1 MGAIKGTELGLIRC
15 PQYSIRSE
23 KEEDIEEEKKGP
35 KRKSYISMKT
45 HSASILDGK
54 PTFSVEL
61 CKGKH
66 CICVQRAKLEEKLRT
81 PPAF

>member
-1 MGAIKGTELGLIRC
+1 MGAIKGTELGSIRC

-23 KEEDIEEEKKGP
+23 KKEDIEEEKKGL
-35 KRKSYISMKT
+35 KRKSYISMET

>member
-35 KRKSYISMKT
+35 KRKSNISMET